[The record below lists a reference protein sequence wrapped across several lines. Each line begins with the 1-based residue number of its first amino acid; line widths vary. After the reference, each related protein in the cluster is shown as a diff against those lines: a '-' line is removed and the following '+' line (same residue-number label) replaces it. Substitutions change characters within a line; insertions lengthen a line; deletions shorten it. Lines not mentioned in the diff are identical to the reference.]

1 MYKPS
6 PLTRLRLM
14 VSIVMPLLN
23 QARFLPAALE
33 SVMGQSHED
42 LELIVADGA
51 STDGS
56 DDILRSYAAKDP
68 RLRWSSRQDPGPA
81 QALNRAVREARG
93 DILGWLNADD
103 LYAPDTVVTAVR
115 FFRDSPDSLMVYGH
129 ADFIDT
135 DGNVTGRYPTKAAE
149 TPVSAFADGCFIC
162 QPSVFMR
169 REAWNRWGG
178 LDESLKT
185 SFDFD
190 LWLRA
195 FQRDAPRIGFID
207 KEQAFSR
214 RHEST
219 ITARERKH
227 VALEGITVLRRHL
240 GTTPAHWA
248 LNHVEE
254 IMASHPDASEPNLE
268 LRIRRF
274 VEEAKPVMFP
284 EDYAEVSRRIAADRR
299 LALANSSTFVDIYP
313 DGWAGE
319 KLHVRCRSTAS
330 RRWELRCRSG
340 LPRGQTH
347 HVAVISTDGSKDVN
361 AVRGGKTFHIGMT
374 SRAGGQTVFMLESD
388 ATFVPAER
396 GNGSDDHR
404 HLSFEVLELLELS

>member
-1 MYKPS
+1 
-6 PLTRLRLM
+6 M
-14 VSIVMPLLN
+14 VSIVMPMRN
-23 QARFLPAALE
+23 QARFLGAALE
-33 SVMGQSHED
+33 SVLGQSHED
-42 LELIVADGA
+42 LELIVADGE

-56 DDILRSYAAKDP
+56 EDILRSCAAKDP
-68 RLRWSSRQDPGPA
+68 RLRWSSKQDAGPA
-81 QALNRAVREARG
+81 QAVNRAVRDARG

-103 LYAPDTVVTAVR
+103 LYAPDSVATAVG
-115 FFRDSPDSLMVYGH
+115 FFRDSPESLMVYGH

-178 LDESLKT
+178 LEESLKT

-195 FQRDAPRIGFID
+195 FQRDSSRIGFID
-207 KEQAFSR
+207 KVQAFSR

-227 VALEGITVLRRHL
+227 VALEGITILRRHL
-240 GTTPAHWA
+240 GKTPAHWV
-248 LNHVEE
+248 LNHMEE
-254 IMASHPDASEPNLE
+254 LMASHPDASEPNLDT
-268 LRIRRF
+268 RIHRF
-274 VEEAKPVMFP
+274 VEEAKPLMFP
-284 EDYAEVSRRIAADRR
+284 EDYADVSRRIAADRR
-299 LALANSSTFVDIYP
+299 LALANSSTFVDVYP

-319 KLHVRCRSTAS
+319 RLHVRCRNTTP

-340 LPRGQTH
+340 LPRGQKH
-347 HVAVISTDGSKDVN
+347 HVAVTSKDGSREVH
-361 AVRGGKTFHIGMT
+361 AVRGGKSFQIGMT
-374 SRAGGQTVFMLESD
+374 SREEGQTLFMLESD

-404 HLSFEVLELLELS
+404 RLSFEVLELLELS

>member
-1 MYKPS
+1 
-6 PLTRLRLM
+6 M
-14 VSIVMPLLN
+14 VSIVMPLRN
-23 QARFLPAALE
+23 QARFLGAALE
-33 SVMGQSHED
+33 SVLGQSHND
-42 LELIVADGA
+42 LELIVADGG

-56 DDILRSYAAKDP
+56 EDILRSYAAKDP

-103 LYAPDTVVTAVR
+103 LYAPDAIASAVD
-115 FFRDSPDSLMVYGH
+115 FFRDSPDALMVYGQ

-135 DGNVTGRYPTKAAE
+135 EGNVTGRYPTKPAE

-178 LDESLKT
+178 LDESLRT

-207 KEQAFSR
+207 KELAFSR

-227 VALEGITVLRRHL
+227 VALEGITILRRHL
-240 GTTPAHWA
+240 GKTPAHWV
-248 LNHVEE
+248 LNHMEE
-254 IMASHPDASEPNLE
+254 IMVTHPDVSEPNLD

-274 VEEAKPVMFP
+274 VEEAKPLMFP
-284 EDYAEVSRRIAADRR
+284 EEYAEVSRRIVADRR
-299 LALANSSTFVDIYP
+299 LALANSSTFVDVYP

-319 KLHVRCRSTAS
+319 RLRVRCRSTTP

-340 LPRGQTH
+340 LPRGQKH
-347 HVAVISTDGSKDVN
+347 HVAVTSNGGSREVH
-361 AVRGGKTFHIGMT
+361 AVRGGKSFQIGMT
-374 SRAGGQTVFMLESD
+374 SREKGQTMFVLESD

-404 HLSFEVLELLELS
+404 HLSFEVLELLDLS

>member
-1 MYKPS
+1 
-6 PLTRLRLM
+6 M
-14 VSIVMPLLN
+14 V
-23 QARFLPAALE
+23 A
-33 SVMGQSHED
+33 
-42 LELIVADGA
+42 
-51 STDGS
+51 
-56 DDILRSYAAKDP
+56 
-68 RLRWSSRQDPGPA
+68 
-81 QALNRAVREARG
+81 
-93 DILGWLNADD
+93 
-103 LYAPDTVVTAVR
+103 
-115 FFRDSPDSLMVYGH
+115 
-129 ADFIDT
+129 
-135 DGNVTGRYPTKAAE
+135 GRYPTKAVQVPAE
-149 TPVSAFADGCFIC
+149 AFADGCFVC
-162 QPSVFMR
+162 QPTVFLR
-169 REAWNRWGG
+169 KEAWHDLGR
-178 LDESLKT
+178 LDESLQT

-190 LWLRA
+190 FWIRA
-195 FQRDAPRIGFID
+195 FRKFPDRIGFID
-207 KEQAFSR
+207 KVQAFSR

-227 VALEGITVLRRHL
+227 VALEGITIVRRHL

-248 LNHVEE
+248 FTHVEE
-254 IMASHPDASEPNLE
+254 IMASHPDASEPNLD

-274 VEEAKPVMFP
+274 VEEARPVMFP

-340 LPRGQTH
+340 LPRGQRH
-347 HVAVISTDGSKDVN
+347 HVAVTSTDGSKDVH
-361 AVRGGKTFHIGMT
+361 AVRGGKNFHIGMM